1 MKALVTVLSLNV
13 GSLALAAP
21 DVDLLVG
28 TWNCGASESSAQ
40 GSMEIDGTVKYNAD
54 NTAAFDMTMAMDL
67 TELGE
72 SFTIAMNGTGTW
84 RLEGDVLV
92 STTESMDVSNVGEP
106 SAFVDMMMPQFKA
119 QQQTMLGKEERSTI
133 LELTDSKLVERPSDG
148 SEPVTCTR

>member
-1 MKALVTVLSLNV
+1 MKALVTVLSLTV